1 MVHYSRFTKRVLAGT
16 HENNDAE
23 KTSFVTN
30 VGLHQFRVMPFSLCN
45 ATGTFQRLIEC
56 VLSDIHFEIRLYYIH
71 DFKEHTADVTGILY
85 RI

>member
-23 KTSFVTN
+23 KTY

>member
-56 VLSDIHFEIRLYYIH
+56 VLSDIRVYTYRLSSLVEG
-71 DFKEHTADVTGILY
+71 FLY
-85 RI
+85 VIGH